1 MNTARALRRTTSVV
15 GGLLLLGITSLGGG
29 CATHQ
34 VDALQDE
41 NRALTEQN
49 TRQAGELRSLKN
61 QVAQRNQADA
71 DTQRLLNEQ
80 RQQIAQLQD
89 QLGIERDALDNFNE
103 RLAGVQLMGIDA
115 ETSRALV
122 GLARQYPDLITYDAQ
137 RGMLQFASDLTFDS
151 GSDSIKSGAQESLRA
166 LADILSSGSAAA
178 YEILIVGHTD
188 AQPIGNPRT
197 RASHP
202 TNMHLACH
210 RSISVRRQLVTLGVP
225 ADRMMSAGWG
235 EHRPVVANTGTGN
248 TPQNRR
254 VEIYIRPI
262 GTIAG
267 AETRGSS
274 TATVGETTDVTPQ
287 PQRDFNK

>member
-15 GGLLLLGITSLGGG
+15 GGLLLLGITSIGGG

-49 TRQAGELRSLKN
+49 TRQSGELRSLKS

-89 QLGIERDALDNFNE
+89 QLGIERDALDSFNE

-151 GSDSIKSGAQESLRA
+151 GSDNIKSGAQESLRA
-166 LADILSSGSAAA
+166 LGDILSSGSASN

-188 AQPIGNPRT
+188 AQPIGNPAT
-197 RASHP
+197 RQNHP

-210 RSISVRRQLVTLGVP
+210 RAISVRRQLATLGVP

-235 EHRPVVANTGTGN
+235 EHRPVVANRGTGN

-267 AETRGSS
+267 AESRGSA
-274 TATVGETTDVTPQ
+274 TAGVGAERDIEPQ

>member
-1 MNTARALRRTTSVV
+1 MNTARALHRSISLL
-15 GGLLLLGITSLGGG
+15 GGLLVAGAASLGGG

-49 TRQAGELRSLKN
+49 TRQANEIRSLKS
-61 QVAQRNQADA
+61 QVSLRDSSDADA
-71 DTQRLLNEQ
+71 QQLINEQ

-89 QLGIERDALDNFNE
+89 QLGIERDALENFE
-103 RLAGVQLMGIDA
+103 QRLGNVQLMGIDA

-137 RGMLQFASDLTFDS
+137 RGMLQFNSDLTFGS
-151 GSDSIKSGAQESLRA
+151 GSDQIKAGAQETLQA
-166 LADILSSGSAAA
+166 LANILSSGSAAN
-178 YEILIVGHTD
+178 YELMILGHTD
-188 AQPIGNPRT
+188 AQPIGNPAT
-197 RASHP
+197 RQNHP

-210 RSISVRRQLVTLGVP
+210 RAISVRRQLVSLGVP
-225 ADRMMSAGWG
+225 PEKMMSAGWG
-235 EHRPVVANTGTGN
+235 EHRPVVPNSGTGN

-267 AETRGSS
+267 SANSGG
-274 TATVGETTDVTPQ
+274 AVGIDRDVPPQ
-287 PQRDFNK
+287 QPRDFNK